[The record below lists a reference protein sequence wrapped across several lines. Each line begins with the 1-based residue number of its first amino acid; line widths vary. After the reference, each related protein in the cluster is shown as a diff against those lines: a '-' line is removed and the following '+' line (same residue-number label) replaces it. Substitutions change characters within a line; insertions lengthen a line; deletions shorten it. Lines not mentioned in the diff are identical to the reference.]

1 MWRYLIPVALF
12 VTLVWFF
19 ARGLYLDPGYVP
31 SPFVGKPAP
40 AFSLPKLKDPAAR
53 LERSDI
59 VGELALVNVWATWCI
74 GCQQEHEFLVQ
85 LASSAGLPIYG
96 LNWKD
101 DRSQA
106 LRWLEQLGDPY
117 VASGFD
123 ASGDTAIDWGVY
135 GAPETFLLAP
145 DGTVLYKH
153 LSPLTREIWSREFLP
168 RIAAVRGD

>member
-59 VGELALVNVWATWCI
+59 VGQLALVNVWATWCI
-74 GCQQEHEFLVQ
+74 GCQQEHAFLVQ

-153 LSPLTREIWSREFLP
+153 LSPLTREIWSRAFLP
-168 RIAAVRGD
+168 RLAAVRGE

>member
-74 GCQQEHEFLVQ
+74 GCQQEHAFLVQ

-123 ASGDTAIDWGVY
+123 ASGDTAICRSRSRTGTRAA
-135 GAPETFLLAP
+135 APRPARARVPADCRPTAGRPAP
-145 DGTVLYKH
+145 RPDRC
-153 LSPLTREIWSREFLP
+153 PLHRRSR
-168 RIAAVRGD
+168 

>member
-1 MWRYLIPVALF
+1 MWRYLVPVALF
-12 VTLVWFF
+12 ATLVWFF
-19 ARGLYLDPGYVP
+19 ARGLSLDPGYVP

-40 AFSLPKLKDPAAR
+40 AFSLPTLKDPSAR

-59 VGELALVNVWATWCI
+59 VGQLALVNVWATWCV
-74 GCQQEHEFLVQ
+74 GCRQEHGFLVE
-85 LASSAGLPIYG
+85 LSRTAGIPIYG

-101 DRSQA
+101 DRSAA
-106 LRWLEQLGDPY
+106 LSWLSQLGDPY

-123 ASGDTAIDWGVY
+123 ASGDAAIDWGVY

-153 LSPLTREIWSREFLP
+153 LSPLTPQVWSAEFAP
-168 RIAAVRGD
+168 RIAQVRGQ